1 MIIFLTCWVE
11 ALDSTLSQAV
21 NYSVDKAQVGLNT
34 AITQKVCKSWL
45 SLTMLSCL
53 GSFASWAAGGHT
65 DLLCEPELSKRTM
78 ASEMGFCIVR
88 SLYSFQILLKVK
100 FKVGKGEPSCVIAVP
115 NKWLFKGCEIRML
128 DLFICVHK
136 NCSPKPGNGWNGAS
150 LLSFRDKLGL
160 SLSQT
165 WSLLLWGGN
174 CVQESEQS
182 KTSCMNWGSEPG
194 ALPFSLGKHSEL
206 PVSALLSPTS
216 PAVSCLGCS
225 LQLLSTQ
232 LKEVWLWFSEMPVK
246 WSGLDWR
253 AWKGMDLQAAFLP
266 GRRYLEMQTSPE
278 QCEVW
283 NIFLLQWL
291 WQSVISVQADE
302 GAASL
307 LRKDQSG

>member
-1 MIIFLTCWVE
+1 M
-11 ALDSTLSQAV
+11 

-128 DLFICVHK
+128 DLFICVHR

-150 LLSFRDKLGL
+150 LLSFREKLGL

-165 WSLLLWGGN
+165 WSFLLWGGN

-182 KTSCMNWGSEPG
+182 KTSCMNCEG
-194 ALPFSLGKHSEL
+194 LSLEHCLSL
-206 PVSALLSPTS
+206 WVSIQNCQSVHCFPLHHLLSAAW
-216 PAVSCLGCS
+216 AVRCSCWAHNWKKYGFGFLKCPLSDLDWTDEHGKGWICK
-225 LQLLSTQ
+225 LHFFLEGGTWKCRLLLSSVRCGIFFCSSDFGKALFLCRQMKVQ
-232 LKEVWLWFSEMPVK
+232 LPCWEKISQVNAPVH
-246 WSGLDWR
+246 
-253 AWKGMDLQAAFLP
+253 
-266 GRRYLEMQTSPE
+266 T
-278 QCEVW
+278 
-283 NIFLLQWL
+283 
-291 WQSVISVQADE
+291 
-302 GAASL
+302 
-307 LRKDQSG
+307 